1 MVCEDSEMGLHEK
14 LLGTYSKALASRIQN
29 ELRYGNLE
37 NALYLGDT
45 FLFLFSSDTLEAKK
59 LARDYLGYGSRY
71 LEKQNLYAAK
81 RCYQKA
87 SCFTSHIKKALTLS
101 HKRLK
106 T

>member
-1 MVCEDSEMGLHEK
+1 MGLHEK

-45 FLFLFSSDTLEAKK
+45 FLFLFSSDTLEGTR
-59 LARDYLGYGSRY
+59 LVRNYLDYGARYFQ
-71 LEKQNLYAAK
+71 KQDFDAAE

-87 SCFTSHIKKALTLS
+87 SYFTSHIKKTLTS
-101 HKRLK
+101 SQKRLK